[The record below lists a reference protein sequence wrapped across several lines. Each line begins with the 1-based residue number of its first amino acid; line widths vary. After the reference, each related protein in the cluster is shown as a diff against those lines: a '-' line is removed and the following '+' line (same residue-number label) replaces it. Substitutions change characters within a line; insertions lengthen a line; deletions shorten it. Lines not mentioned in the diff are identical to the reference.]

1 MRSICKGRL
10 PRVRGRGRA
19 LSLLLQRST
28 ELLGGPETA
37 KDGSWGFCVLLKH
50 LSPEQLLSMDVPSA
64 FSAAARSRNND
75 AISLILETISQK
87 EMSSA
92 VVVSYMDR
100 LFVPLLSS
108 RKQTLPPATVRRL
121 MGIGCGYMAE
131 FISQYTM
138 SMYGSSEWLG
148 AMGPPKALV
157 FSYLLVGRW
166 SMRIAQGINA
176 ARVCVSGDENIENV
190 ENQGGQSG
198 GTRREGDVDWEMMI
212 MFIAWRLVDLILHSG
227 APAARGSMSVAGST
241 VAEEEREELSLLCS
255 IVRQHPDAAILRQI
269 ALREETFNRIYSCS
283 PTRALGKV
291 VHALAVGFAPGET
304 DVCIQAIEAALT
316 CLLAHQDAGAGQCA
330 LRLLNNVL
338 QSQPVLSARIDDEGS
353 LYGADGAARLLGIF
367 GEQLE
372 AQTHTL
378 SREPEVLTQDTTHE
392 KQPKSCAHCGA
403 VGSAEHKL
411 KRCSACVAVRYCGEA
426 CQSAHRRQ
434 HRRACRLAAAELAA
448 RKVA

>member
-1 MRSICKGRL
+1 
-10 PRVRGRGRA
+10 
-19 LSLLLQRST
+19 
-28 ELLGGPETA
+28 
-37 KDGSWGFCVLLKH
+37 
-50 LSPEQLLSMDVPSA
+50 MDVPST

-138 SMYGSSEWLG
+138 SMYGSSE
-148 AMGPPKALV
+148 AVGPPKALV
-157 FSYLLVGRW
+157 LSYLLVGRW
-166 SMRIAQGINA
+166 SMRIARGINT
-176 ARVCVSGDENIENV
+176 ARVCVSGDENVEHV
-190 ENQGGQSG
+190 ENQGGQTG
-198 GTRREGDVDWEMMI
+198 GKRTPDVDWEMMI

-227 APAARGSMSVAGST
+227 APVAGGSMSVAGST

-255 IVRQHPDAAILRQI
+255 IVRQHPDATILRQI
-269 ALREETFNRIYSCS
+269 ALKEETFNRIYSCS

-304 DVCIQAIEAALT
+304 DVCIHAIESALT
-316 CLLAHQDAGAGQCA
+316 CLLAHHDAGAGQCA

-338 QSQPVLSARIDDEGS
+338 QSQPVLSARIDDKGS

-372 AQTHTL
+372 AQTHSL
-378 SREPEVLTQDTTHE
+378 SQEPEVMTQE
-392 KQPKSCAHCGA
+392 KKPKSCAHCGA
-403 VGSAEHKL
+403 VSSAEHKL
-411 KRCSACVAVRYCGEA
+411 KRCSACVAVRYCDEA

-448 RKVA
+448 REVA